1 MREGSSPNPLGTW
14 RLKVS
19 SGTRSLEGG
28 REAKPH
34 SRPYMASLKLSG
46 HICGGFLVAPQWVM
60 TAAHCPENIS
70 IVLGAHDL
78 DVHEHSQQMMAVESY
93 HTHPGYDDSAMIP
106 FNDIR
111 LLKLARPAVINKYVQ
126 AIPVPWKNNDV
137 PTGTSCSL
145 SGWGL
150 IDDNRVTNKLFE
162 TNITV
167 VSRRKCARLFPFL
180 DEGMF
185 CAGSNRMRDTS
196 QGDSGGPLVCNGVV
210 EGVVSFGMDF
220 PPGVYTRI
228 SNYLPWIKKTMG
240 EGKVLR
246 KEHKSSQRLVTFA

>member
-167 VSRRKCARLFPFL
+167 
-180 DEGMF
+180 
-185 CAGSNRMRDTS
+185 
-196 QGDSGGPLVCNGVV
+196 GDSGGPLVCNGVV